1 MDDYKERKEC
11 DYQIGLIKENE
22 IEKYLKTYFNQ
33 SYINKLNRY
42 HKFDYEGHNQIF
54 EIKRRN
60 CSHCK
65 YPTTMVSY
73 SKILYG
79 KNQSKTP
86 IFIFSFTD
94 GDYYYKYN
102 NDEEFETRNSGRMD
116 RGVNEISLYYF
127 IPIDKLIKIEK

>member
-1 MDDYKERKEC
+1 
-11 DYQIGLIKENE
+11 
-22 IEKYLKTYFNQ
+22 
-33 SYINKLNRY
+33 
-42 HKFDYEGHNQIF
+42 
-54 EIKRRN
+54 
-60 CSHCK
+60 
-65 YPTTMVSY
+65 MVSY

-79 KNQSKTP
+79 KNQSKTS

-116 RGVNEISLYYF
+116 RGRNEISLYYF

>member
-1 MDDYKERKEC
+1 MNDYKERKEC
-11 DYQIGLIKENE
+11 DYQIGLIRENE
-22 IEKYLKTYFNQ
+22 IEIYLKTYFNQ

-42 HKFDYEGHNQIF
+42 DKFDYEGDSQIY
-54 EIKRRN
+54 EIKSRN
-60 CSHCK
+60 CSYSK

-79 KNQSKTP
+79 KKQSKTP

-102 NDEEFETRNSGRMD
+102 NNEEFEIRNSGRMD
-116 RGVNEISLYYF
+116 RGRNEISLYYF